1 MGRTISL
8 MVVLTLTFC
17 VILASAT
24 SSGLLMV
31 FGQSNQTKASSSSS
45 TNQTKPSS
53 PSQSSA
59 ASTPR
64 MTKVKITSP
73 TKDQQVPVGKDLTI
87 SGISIDNAT
96 SNCQV
101 SIIVNKVRP
110 YQPANPTSGPNDY
123 SKWNYVLTSK
133 YTTIKPG
140 ANRITAKY
148 ECANNLGLKSFSSVN
163 VTGVQQVATT
173 TTSSSSSTNQ
183 TKSSSS
189 SLSAVG
195 ANQTAVKQ
203 QQPVNNNNTAS
214 SSAGKKVISAVQDK
228 KNTASSNPLAN
239 IPIIGKLFG
248 GK

>member
-101 SIIVNKVRP
+101 SII
-110 YQPANPTSGPNDY
+110 
-123 SKWNYVLTSK
+123 
-133 YTTIKPG
+133 
-140 ANRITAKY
+140 
-148 ECANNLGLKSFSSVN
+148 
-163 VTGVQQVATT
+163 
-173 TTSSSSSTNQ
+173 
-183 TKSSSS
+183 
-189 SLSAVG
+189 
-195 ANQTAVKQ
+195 
-203 QQPVNNNNTAS
+203 
-214 SSAGKKVISAVQDK
+214 
-228 KNTASSNPLAN
+228 
-239 IPIIGKLFG
+239 
-248 GK
+248 